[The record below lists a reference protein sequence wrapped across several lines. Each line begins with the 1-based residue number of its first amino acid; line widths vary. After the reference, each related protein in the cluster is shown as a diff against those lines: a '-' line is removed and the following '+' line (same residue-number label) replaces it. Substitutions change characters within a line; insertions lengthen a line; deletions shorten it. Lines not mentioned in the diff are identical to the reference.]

1 MNKRSKLA
9 KVMAGIMAAA
19 VLGGCSGAAPAASKA
34 ETQQTDKG
42 MAGDI
47 KVQEADTKAETGS
60 GTDADSARSE
70 TSWPEKAV
78 SIICPAA
85 PGGGTDTNTRL
96 IAKYLTKELG
106 QPVTVVNIAG
116 SSGAMGLKEAKNAAP
131 DGYTF
136 VYFKEDTVTNEKL
149 GVMDFGYK
157 DLDMV
162 ANLFKKD
169 MFLVGSR
176 DIKDIATLTEMAKA
190 HPGEVIFGGE
200 SGAFISILP
209 HILNEKLDID
219 LKIVDGG
226 QSSERLTLMVGQQIN
241 LTFTPM
247 AIIQDYLET
256 GDLNAVALISDK
268 RSELYP
274 DIPTTV
280 EQGLDLTY
288 NRFECVMG
296 PKGIDPAVMEKMVAA
311 LKNVCENPEFMEE
324 AKANGLVIDFQ
335 DADGLTRLMED
346 YSRDLEEYIQYIP
359 EKQ

>member
-1 MNKRSKLA
+1 MKKGSRLVN
-9 KVMAGIMAAA
+9 VMVGLLVTA
-19 VLGGCSGAAPAASKA
+19 VLGGCSGSAPS
-34 ETQQTDKG
+34 G
-42 MAGDI
+42 V
-47 KVQEADTKAETGS
+47 KVESQEKTEK
-60 GTDADSARSE
+60 ADSAEDKSTE
-70 TSWPEKAV
+70 VVLASDDKGSQAEISWPEKPI

-85 PGGGTDTNTRL
+85 PGGGTDTNTRF

-106 QPVTVVNIAG
+106 QPVTVLNIAG
-116 SSGAMGLKEAKNAAP
+116 SSGAMGLKEAKNSAP

-149 GVMDFGYK
+149 GIMDFGYK
-157 DLDMV
+157 DLDMI
-162 ANLFKKD
+162 ANMFKKD

-209 HILNEKLDID
+209 HILNEKLGID

-226 QSSERLTLMVGQQIN
+226 QSSERLTLIVGQQIN

-247 AIIQDYLET
+247 ATIKDYLET

-268 RSELYP
+268 RSDMYP
-274 DIPTTV
+274 EIPTTV
-280 EQGLDLTY
+280 EQGLDLVY

-296 PKGIDPAVMEKMVAA
+296 SKGIDEAIKAKMATA
-311 LKNVCENPEFMEE
+311 LENICKDPEFIEE
-324 AKANGLVIDFQ
+324 AKAYDLDIHFA
-335 DADGLTRLMED
+335 DADGLTKLMED
-346 YSRDLEEYIQYIP
+346 YSAGLEEYIQYIP
-359 EKQ
+359 EK